1 MKQLYKNFMF
11 DLIIAISALV
21 LGIVMLPPFGIGI
34 YVLNILLASTII
46 VYFLVYLMD
55 KLKRTKG
62 AIFLLTLAECILYLF
77 IIIELILEQFRVYD
91 ALTVCRTIGLIF
103 WVRGTVS
110 SIGMY
115 LNITSSKI
123 KKTTLPGFLMRI
135 LMISFGMFLIAHPLL
150 TDHILNWA
158 MCILFY
164 ISALAFGGL
173 AILFSPI
180 KDKPSLNEDN

>member
-34 YVLNILLASTII
+34 YVLNILLASTIT

-55 KLKRTKG
+55 KLRRTKG
-62 AIFLLTLAECILYLF
+62 AIFLLTLAECIVYLF
-77 IIIELILEQFRVYD
+77 IIVDLILEQFRVYD
-91 ALTVCRTIGLIF
+91 ALSVCRAVGLLF

-110 SIGMY
+110 AIGMY
-115 LNITSSKI
+115 LNITSSRI
-123 KKTTLPGFLMRI
+123 KKTTLPGFLLRI
-135 LMISFGMFLIAHPLL
+135 LMISFGMFLLAHPLL
-150 TDHILNWA
+150 NDYFLNWA

-164 ISALAFGGL
+164 ISALGFGGL

-180 KDKPSLNEDN
+180 KDKPLVNEDN

>member
-55 KLKRTKG
+55 KLRRTKG
-62 AIFLLTLAECILYLF
+62 AIFLLTVAECIVYLS
-77 IIIELILEQFRVYD
+77 IIVDLILEQFRVYD
-91 ALTVCRTIGLIF
+91 ALSVCRAVGLIF

-110 SIGMY
+110 AIGMY

-123 KKTTLPGFLMRI
+123 KKTTLPGFLLRI
-135 LMISFGMFLIAHPLL
+135 LMISFGMFLLAHPLL
-150 TDHILNWA
+150 NDYFLNWA
-158 MCILFY
+158 MCIIFY
-164 ISALAFGGL
+164 ISALCFGGL

-180 KDKPSLNEDN
+180 KEKTMANEDN